1 MTDKR
6 EQEQPP
12 DRNDNAIA
20 NPIAALRREELKY
33 AHLSRRD
40 SAIRRANR
48 EALSEHIAEIQDV
61 VQPIS
66 PSAGMRLKI
75 AERYRR
81 KRSDDP
87 SPSTPACSEHPTE
100 KQ

>member
-12 DRNDNAIA
+12 NRNDNAIA

-40 SAIRRANR
+40 SEIRRANR
-48 EALSEHIAEIQDV
+48 EALSEHIA
-61 VQPIS
+61 
-66 PSAGMRLKI
+66 GFRT
-75 AERYRR
+75 RCN
-81 KRSDDP
+81 P
-87 SPSTPACSEHPTE
+87 SPPAQECA
-100 KQ
+100 